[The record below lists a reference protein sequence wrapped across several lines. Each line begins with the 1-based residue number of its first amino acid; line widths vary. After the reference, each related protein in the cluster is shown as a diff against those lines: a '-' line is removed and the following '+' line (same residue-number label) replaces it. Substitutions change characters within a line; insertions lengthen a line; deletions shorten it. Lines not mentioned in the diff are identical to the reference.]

1 MNKHDRART
10 VFNGSAKINKI
21 CLNNNLLPSTDL
33 LNNSVSVVTKFKNG
47 KYVRIGDIEK
57 IFHQVFVDTKDV
69 DSLKFIWRD
78 NPENPLLYCQTN
90 VKKI

>member
-1 MNKHDRART
+1 MSKHDRART

-33 LNNSVSVVTKFKNG
+33 LNNWVSVVTKFKNG